1 MTNQKVTDLLRNGN
15 EAITLTTGV
24 KVKMTPAPSLLI
36 EQAVSRIKF
45 PDVPVQTLEDGRKV
59 ENPTHPDYLKARL
72 EAIRKQSQVAIDVMI
87 AFVDLV
93 DEIPPDAQWVKRIR
107 YLERLGHIDLQGYD
121 LTDELD
127 REFVYKK
134 YIAFGSDDLQAL
146 SQVNGISEEDR
157 RLARDTFRGP

>member
-87 AFVDLV
+87 AFVDL
-93 DEIPPDAQWVKRIR
+93 
-107 YLERLGHIDLQGYD
+107 QGYD